1 MDSQELLGD
10 FRRKVCES
18 VDLLPEGLD
27 RFLVRTPF
35 TFEDGDVLKVV
46 VARDHDGWYL
56 TDEGH
61 TFMHLSYEDID
72 IEAKTRRRLLDQVL
86 ATYKVENKDGELRAV
101 LREDQMGDSLFSFLQ
116 ALTKISDLTYMT
128 REHVRS
134 LFFEEF
140 RAYIGQVVP
149 GEDVVFDYV
158 DDLHDPKGDYPVDV
172 MIKAGTRPIFVFA
185 MRNDNQVRDAT
196 IKLLYYENQ
205 GVDFKGVGV
214 FERQEDINRKVLA
227 WFTNVCERQFSS
239 LQGMKERFPA
249 MLASGG

>member
-1 MDSQELLGD
+1 MDSRELLKE
-10 FRRKVCES
+10 FRRKVCDS
-18 VDLLPEGLD
+18 VDLVQEGLD
-27 RFLVRTPF
+27 RFIVRTPF
-35 TFEDGDVLKVV
+35 TFEDGDALKVV
-46 VARDHDGWYL
+46 LVSEGDGWYL

-61 TFMHLSYEDID
+61 TFMHLSYDDVD

-86 ATYKVENKDGELRAV
+86 ATYRVENRDGELRAG

-116 ALTKISDLTYMT
+116 TLTKVSYLAYMT
-128 REHVRS
+128 REHVRT

-140 RAYIGQVVP
+140 RDYIAQVVP
-149 GEDVVFDYV
+149 GEDAVFEYIDEV
-158 DDLHDPKGDYPVDV
+158 HDAKGDYPVDV
-172 MIKAGTRPIFVFA
+172 MVRTGTRPLFVFA

-196 IKLLYYENQ
+196 IKLLYFENQ
-205 GVDFKGVGV
+205 GAEFKGVGV

-249 MLASGG
+249 LLADVG

>member
-1 MDSQELLGD
+1 MDSQELLKD
-10 FRRKVCES
+10 FRKKVCES
-18 VDLLPEGLD
+18 VDLVQEGVD
-27 RFLVRTPF
+27 RFIVKTPF
-35 TFEDGDVLKVV
+35 TFEDGDALKVV
-46 VARDHDGWYL
+46 VARDADGWYL
-56 TDEGH
+56 SDEGH
-61 TFMHLSYEDID
+61 TFMHLSYDEID

-86 ATYKVENKDGELRAV
+86 ATYRVENRDGELRAQ
-101 LREDQMGDSLFSFLQ
+101 LMEDQMGDSLFSFLQ

-140 RAYIGQVVP
+140 RTFIGQVVP
-149 GEDVVFDYV
+149 EEDIVFDYI
-158 DDLHDPKGDYPVDV
+158 DDIHDPKGDYPIDV
-172 MIKAGTRPIFVFA
+172 MIRTGTRPLFVFA

-196 IKLLYYENQ
+196 IKLLYFENKE
-205 GVDFKGVGV
+205 VDFKGVGV

-249 MLASGG
+249 LVASGG

>member
-1 MDSQELLGD
+1 MESQELIERLTD
-10 FRRKVCES
+10 AVSES
-18 VDLLPEGLD
+18 ISFVPDGED
-27 RFLVRTPF
+27 RFVVRTPF
-35 TFEDGDVLKVV
+35 TFDDGDVLKVV
-46 VARDHDGWYL
+46 VARDDGGWYL

-86 ATYKVENKDGELRAV
+86 ATYKVENRDGELRAV

-140 RAYIGQVVP
+140 RAYIGEVVP
-149 GEDVVFDYV
+149 EEDIVFDYV

-172 MIKAGTRPIFVFA
+172 MIRARTRPVFVFA

-196 IKLLYYENQ
+196 IKLLYFENQ
-205 GVDFKGVGV
+205 EVDFKGVGV

-227 WFTNVCERQFSS
+227 WFTNVCERQFPS

>member
-1 MDSQELLGD
+1 MDSQELLKD
-10 FRRKVCES
+10 FRKKVCES
-18 VDLLPEGLD
+18 VDLVQEGLD
-27 RFLVRTPF
+27 RFIVKTPF

-46 VARDHDGWYL
+46 VTQDGDGWYL
-56 TDEGH
+56 SDEGH
-61 TFMHLSYEDID
+61 TFMHLSYDEID

-86 ATYKVENKDGELRAV
+86 ATYKVENRNGELRAV
-101 LREDQMGDSLFSFLQ
+101 LREDQVGDSLFSFLQ

-140 RAYIGQVVP
+140 RTYIGQVVP
-149 GEDVVFDYV
+149 EEDIVFGYV

-172 MIKAGTRPIFVFA
+172 MIRTDIRPLFIFA
-185 MRNDNQVRDAT
+185 MRNDNNVRDAT
-196 IKLLYYENQ
+196 IKLLYFENQ
-205 GVDFKGVGV
+205 EVDFKGVGV

-239 LQGMKERFPA
+239 LQGMKERFPSL
-249 MLASGG
+249 LADSG

>member
-1 MDSQELLGD
+1 MESQELLKD

-18 VDLLPEGLD
+18 VDLAQEGVD
-27 RFLVRTPF
+27 RFIVKTPF

-46 VARDHDGWYL
+46 LALEGDCWYL

-61 TFMHLSYEDID
+61 TFMHLSYDEVD

-86 ATYKVENKDGELRAV
+86 ATYGVENRDGELRAD
-101 LREDQMGDSLFSFLQ
+101 LREDQMGDSFFSFLQ

-128 REHVRS
+128 REHVRT

-140 RAYIGQVVP
+140 RSYISEIVP
-149 GEDVVFDYV
+149 EEDIVFGYM

-172 MIKAGTRPIFVFA
+172 MIRTGTRPLYVFA

-196 IKLLYYENQ
+196 IKLLYFENQ
-205 GVDFKGVGV
+205 EVEFKGVGV
-214 FERQEDINRKVLA
+214 FERQEDVNRKVLA

-249 MLASGG
+249 LLADGG